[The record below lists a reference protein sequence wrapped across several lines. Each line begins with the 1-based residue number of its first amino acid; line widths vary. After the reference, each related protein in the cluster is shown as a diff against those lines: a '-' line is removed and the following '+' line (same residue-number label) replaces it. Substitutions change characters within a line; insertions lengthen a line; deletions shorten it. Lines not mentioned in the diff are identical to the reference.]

1 MAALFLFAATATAS
15 GEVAGV
21 ARNGTRAVDLRPL
34 ELFGIALQ
42 RIRTAYVDKV
52 DDSLLLKNA
61 VLGVTAASPVMQE
74 HPATKKALRRL
85 DDGTQDIK
93 SKLQVFGDF
102 LVAARGATNETL
114 DKLSAAA
121 IEGMLKGLDSR
132 SKYVTPKEMHDLQF
146 QTRGD
151 NGGLGLELKLEDG
164 IPKVILPIENAPADR
179 AGVQA
184 GDSITQIDGVSLR
197 GSTLD
202 EAVEKMR
209 GPVGSSVRLTI
220 VRNGSL
226 DPIQLSISR
235 DIVRVYPV
243 RYRLDGDIAYINIK
257 TFESA
262 HVYEYLK
269 RATEDLKR
277 TAGLKLKGYIID
289 LRNNSGGLLDQ
300 AVNVA
305 GAFIESST
313 VVLEQGRS
321 STERKEASGGDLTG
335 GKPIVVL
342 INKNTASGAEIV
354 ASKVQDEHRGTIVG
368 RRSFGAG
375 TVQTLFRLD
384 DERAIRLTTH
394 RLLRANGQS
403 WDGKG
408 VEPDVVVDAAAEL
421 PAKGQYDPDLAAA
434 LDILRKQ

>member
-85 DDGTQDIK
+85 DDGTQDTK

-102 LVAARGATNETL
+102 LVAARGATSETL

-132 SKYVTPKEMHDLQF
+132 SKYVTPKEMQDMQVRAGGS
-146 QTRGD
+146 T
-151 NGGLGLELKLEDG
+151 GGLGIELKIEDG
-164 IPKVILPIENAPADR
+164 IPKVITPVENAPADR
-179 AGVQA
+179 AGVLA
-184 GDSITQIDGVSLR
+184 GDTITHIDGASLR
-197 GSTLD
+197 GLTLV

-209 GPVGSSVRLTI
+209 GPVGSTVLLTI
-220 VRNGSL
+220 ARNGSL

-235 DIVRVYPV
+235 DIVRIHPV
-243 RYRLDGDIAYINIK
+243 RYRIEGDVAYININ
-257 TFESA
+257 TFQSA
-262 HVYEYLK
+262 NIYEYLK
-269 RATEDLKR
+269 QAIDDLKR
-277 TAGLKLKGYIID
+277 TAGPKLKGYVID

-300 AVNVA
+300 AVKVA
-305 GAFIESST
+305 GAFIESGT

-321 STERKEASGGDLTG
+321 STERKEASGGDLAEG
-335 GKPIVVL
+335 RPIVVL

-354 ASKVQDEHRGTIVG
+354 ASNLQDEHRATLVG
-368 RRSFGAG
+368 RRTFGAG

-403 WDGKG
+403 LDGKG
-408 VEPDVVVDAAAEL
+408 VEPDVVVDAASEL